1 MYDMGFDIDDVADKD
16 FSRCRR
22 VRGSRQALPWIRE
35 GIRVNTANILAGI
48 CLLMFGRRLFWL
60 FVGVT
65 GFLYGLMLGPGFIH
79 NQPGWV
85 ILAVAAGAGILG
97 IVLALFLQRLVIALA
112 GFSSGSYLAFS
123 LMSSFYPGIGQNIWV
138 VSAIAGVCC
147 AVLFSVFF
155 DWAIILLSSLLGAFL
170 ISRSFLEGPH
180 ITAVVFAI
188 LTIAGVA
195 VQANLIP
202 GKHS

>member
-1 MYDMGFDIDDVADKD
+1 M
-16 FSRCRR
+16 
-22 VRGSRQALPWIRE
+22 
-35 GIRVNTANILAGI
+35 NTANILAGI

-60 FVGVT
+60 FVGIV

-97 IVLALFLQRLVIALA
+97 IVLAVFLQRVVVALA
-112 GFSSGSYLAFS
+112 GFSSGSYLAFA
-123 LMSSFYPGIGQNIWV
+123 LMNSFYPGIGQNVWI
-138 VSAIAGVCC
+138 VSLVIGVCC

-170 ISRSFLEGPH
+170 ISRSFLEGPQ
-180 ITAVVFAI
+180 IMAVAFAI
-188 LTIAGVA
+188 LTIAGIA

>member
-1 MYDMGFDIDDVADKD
+1 MGI
-16 FSRCRR
+16 
-22 VRGSRQALPWIRE
+22 I
-35 GIRVNTANILAGI
+35 
-48 CLLMFGRRLFWL
+48 
-60 FVGVT
+60 
-65 GFLYGLMLGPGFIH
+65 GFLYGLLLGPGLIH

-97 IVLALFLQRLVIALA
+97 SVLAIFLQRVVIALA

-123 LMSSFYPGIGQNIWV
+123 LMNSFYPGMGQHVCV
-138 VSAIAGVCC
+138 VSIIVGVCC

-170 ISRSFLEGPH
+170 ISRSFNEGSQ
-180 ITAVVFAI
+180 ITAVVFTI
-188 LTIAGVA
+188 LTVAGIA

-202 GKHS
+202 

>member
-1 MYDMGFDIDDVADKD
+1 MD
-16 FSRCRR
+16 
-22 VRGSRQALPWIRE
+22 
-35 GIRVNTANILAGI
+35 TANILAGI

-65 GFLYGLMLGPGFIH
+65 GFLYGLLLGPGFIH

-85 ILAVAAGAGILG
+85 ILGVAVAAGVLG
-97 IVLALFLQRLVIALA
+97 SLLAIFLQRVVIVLA
-112 GFSSGSYLAFS
+112 GFSAGSYLAYS
-123 LMSSFYPGIGQNIWV
+123 LMGSLYPGIGQNVWI
-138 VSAIAGVCC
+138 VSIIVGVCC

-170 ISRSFLEGPH
+170 ITHSFHEGPQ
-180 ITAVVFAI
+180 ITTVAFAI
-188 LTIAGVA
+188 LAIAGVA

-202 GKHS
+202 RKNS